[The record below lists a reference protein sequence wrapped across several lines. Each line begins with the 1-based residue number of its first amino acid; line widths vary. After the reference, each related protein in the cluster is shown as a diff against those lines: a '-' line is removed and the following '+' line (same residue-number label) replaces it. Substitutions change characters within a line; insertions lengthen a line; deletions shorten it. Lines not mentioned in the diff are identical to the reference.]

1 MKYHK
6 NRFQRIVIEILNNP
20 GIRFRELMRKSKTS
34 NGTLTHY
41 INKLEKLKTLEI
53 KRSPKECRFFPNS
66 ISGIEQKI
74 IVVLRKKSHRKI
86 ILFLLQRKISSFSDI
101 CKATGL
107 APSTVSAKLKAL
119 AGLNIVEYRYKEKL
133 KKFKIKHPEKI
144 LEITKKYQDIIKIR
158 EP

>member
-1 MKYHK
+1 MKYK
-6 NRFQRIVIEILNNP
+6 ENRFRSIILEIQKNP

-41 INKLEKLKTLEI
+41 IGKLEKLKTMEI

-66 ISGIEQKI
+66 IPEMEQKV
-74 IVVLRKKSHRKI
+74 IVVLRKKSQRK
-86 ILFLLQRKISSFSDI
+86 ILFLLQREISSFSDI

-107 APSTVSAKLKAL
+107 APSTVSTKLKFL
-119 AGLNIVEYRYKEKL
+119 AEMNIVEYRYKDKL
-133 KKFKIKHPEKI
+133 KKFTIKHPVKI
-144 LEITKKYQDIIKIR
+144 SEITKKYQDVIKIT